1 MVTCMLMRF
10 SVSNFMSFGYSE
22 NPDGTVKTAEFHL
35 YAGRTEQFKERVMH
49 INGRNLLKFASLY
62 GANAAGKTNLTRAI
76 GFGRQIILSTIEKRD
91 AQDKYCRSKKENR
104 DKPTQFEYEF
114 SVGDKCFAYGF
125 TVNLYNKSILSE
137 WLYELNGS
145 KESTIFERLAE
156 KELYYF
162 DESIFSESENIQQ
175 FHFFMKDA
183 NRINNSLLLYELNRR
198 KLEHQDFQVFATV
211 FEWFQKDLIV
221 IYPDTKIGKSY
232 FRFESDKDKLTKI
245 LDYLDTGITDYDM
258 HKINEEAFREYFS
271 DASLADMFLTRQDK
285 KDKDALKSILYYGNT
300 LFELDY
306 GDEKADGIYKL
317 MFRHGTDESSYE
329 YGEESDG
336 TRRLIELL
344 DIILNENKKKVFI
357 VDELDRSLHPQMTKK
372 FVETFLKFSK
382 NMNTQL
388 IITTHESNLMDL
400 TLLRRDEIWFA
411 ERDWDSTT
419 SLYSLEKFKA
429 RYDTIAAK
437 NYLSGR
443 YGAVPV
449 FKDFEY
455 VFGED

>member
-1 MVTCMLMRF
+1 
-10 SVSNFMSFGYSE
+10 MSFGYSE

-285 KDKDALKSILYYGNT
+285 KDKDALKIVFDMIDSEEKGLGIGNMTSQILAVFYLNDMDHYIKEVLKIKYYVRYMDDFL
-300 LFELDY
+300 LFHPDKKYLQYCLEELRKFLAK
-306 GDEKADGIYKL
+306 EK
-317 MFRHGTDESSYE
+317 
-329 YGEESDG
+329 
-336 TRRLIELL
+336 
-344 DIILNENKKKVFI
+344 
-357 VDELDRSLHPQMTKK
+357 
-372 FVETFLKFSK
+372 
-382 NMNTQL
+382 
-388 IITTHESNLMDL
+388 L
-400 TLLRRDEIWFA
+400 TLNRKTR
-411 ERDWDSTT
+411 
-419 SLYSLEKFKA
+419 LYKNTNNFVFLGRKKNGRYANYRTVKRKFKK
-429 RYDTIAAK
+429 RLYDYRTGRISLKGLVSCAMCYK
-437 NYLSGR
+437 SLDENYMKKLR
-443 YGAVPV
+443 EE
-449 FKDFEY
+449 KQKELCQ
-455 VFGED
+455 

>member
-1 MVTCMLMRF
+1 MAIRF
-10 SVSNFMSFGYSE
+10 
-22 NPDGTVKTAEFHL
+22 
-35 YAGRTEQFKERVMH
+35 
-49 INGRNLLKFASLY
+49 
-62 GANAAGKTNLTRAI
+62 
-76 GFGRQIILSTIEKRD
+76 
-91 AQDKYCRSKKENR
+91 
-104 DKPTQFEYEF
+104 
-114 SVGDKCFAYGF
+114 
-125 TVNLYNKSILSE
+125 
-137 WLYELNGS
+137 LNW
-145 KESTIFERLAE
+145 I
-156 KELYYF
+156 
-162 DESIFSESENIQQ
+162 
-175 FHFFMKDA
+175 
-183 NRINNSLLLYELNRR
+183 
-198 KLEHQDFQVFATV
+198 
-211 FEWFQKDLIV
+211 
-221 IYPDTKIGKSY
+221 
-232 FRFESDKDKLTKI
+232 
-245 LDYLDTGITDYDM
+245 
-258 HKINEEAFREYFS
+258 
-271 DASLADMFLTRQDK
+271 
-285 KDKDALKSILYYGNT
+285 
-300 LFELDY
+300 
-306 GDEKADGIYKL
+306 
-317 MFRHGTDESSYE
+317 RHGTDESSYE

-344 DIILNENKKKVFI
+344 DIILNDDGEKVFI

-388 IITTHESNLMDL
+388 IITTHDSNLMDL

>member
-76 GFGRQIILSTIEKRD
+76 GFGRQIILS
-91 AQDKYCRSKKENR
+91 
-104 DKPTQFEYEF
+104 
-114 SVGDKCFAYGF
+114 

-221 IYPDTKIGKSY
+221 IYPDTKIRKSY

-344 DIILNENKKKVFI
+344 DIILNDDGEKVFI

>member
-211 FEWFQKDLIV
+211 FEGFQKDLIV

-285 KDKDALKSILYYGNT
+285 KDKDALKIVFDMIDSEEKGLGIGNMTSQILAVFYLNDMDHYIKEVLKIKYYVRYMDDFL
-300 LFELDY
+300 LFHPDKKYLQYCLEELRKFLAK
-306 GDEKADGIYKL
+306 EK
-317 MFRHGTDESSYE
+317 
-329 YGEESDG
+329 
-336 TRRLIELL
+336 
-344 DIILNENKKKVFI
+344 
-357 VDELDRSLHPQMTKK
+357 
-372 FVETFLKFSK
+372 
-382 NMNTQL
+382 
-388 IITTHESNLMDL
+388 L
-400 TLLRRDEIWFA
+400 TLNRKTR
-411 ERDWDSTT
+411 
-419 SLYSLEKFKA
+419 LYKNTNNFVFLGRKKNGRYANYRTVKRKFKK
-429 RYDTIAAK
+429 RLYDYRTGRISLKGLVSCAMCYK
-437 NYLSGR
+437 SLDENYMKKLREEKSQPL
-443 YGAVPV
+443 V
-449 FKDFEY
+449 
-455 VFGED
+455 